1 MMLGLRDVAMFAQ
14 QMTIYDNTL
23 WHLHVWW
30 DSLRVNIF
38 YCYFT
43 CQDIHRHLS
52 HRKVDLSMQF
62 NNKCIGR

>member
-23 WHLHVWW
+23 WHLHVWR

-43 CQDIHRHLS
+43 CQDIHRHLFIEKS
-52 HRKVDLSMQF
+52 TSPCNLITNV
-62 NNKCIGR
+62 